1 MNKIMASINSLKCYT
16 NFGVL
21 KKILSSHRSCQHQLQ
36 ISIQNSII
44 KTKPDEKPND
54 YFVMMGSGATIY
66 RYLKSRWSKS
76 IVDISYLENYFARKL
91 STRLLSSSI
100 SNYISSWKMSPRAT
114 FLKYDKKTSAI
125 PLTYSKVFCGSHLSI
140 SQRELSILNQ
150 NYVCK
155 HHFTS
160 SAITNSET
168 AESIKPNIF
177 QKLYKSLM
185 PERLSVSKHK
195 LHISGLTLS
204 ACCSH
209 EVDFEAFIK
218 VFDMPDTYYSWWLV
232 TEIHAWMMCVRL
244 AVGNTPEGKHCRNFM
259 VKQLYEEMDERAKK
273 VAEMDRK
280 SRLNTVWDLAEEFK
294 LAMII
299 YDLGLAGSD
308 IDLANSVWR
317 RFFLGIENPDVEKI
331 ELLVKYI
338 RKTVASMDRIKLEDL
353 FLMEP
358 DSAIKWPDVNKL
370 ESDS

>member
-1 MNKIMASINSLKCYT
+1 
-16 NFGVL
+16 
-21 KKILSSHRSCQHQLQ
+21 
-36 ISIQNSII
+36 
-44 KTKPDEKPND
+44 
-54 YFVMMGSGATIY
+54 
-66 RYLKSRWSKS
+66 
-76 IVDISYLENYFARKL
+76 
-91 STRLLSSSI
+91 
-100 SNYISSWKMSPRAT
+100 MSPKAN
-114 FLKYDKKTSAI
+114 FIKYDKKTSAV
-125 PLTYSKVFCGSHLSI
+125 PFTSSKVFCGSHLSL
-140 SQRELSILNQ
+140 SHRDLSILTQ
-150 NYVCK
+150 NHYVCK

-168 AESIKPNIF
+168 SESIKPNIF
-177 QKLYKSLM
+177 QKLYKSIM

-209 EVDFEAFIK
+209 EVDFEAFMK

-232 TEIHAWMMCVRL
+232 TEIHVWMMCVRL

-259 VKQLYEEMDERAKK
+259 VKQLYEEMEERAKK

-294 LAMII
+294 TAMVI

-308 IDLANSVWR
+308 IDLANCVWK
-317 RFFLGIENPDVEKI
+317 RFFQGTEDPDVEKI

-353 FLMEP
+353 FSMEP
-358 DSAIKWPDVNKL
+358 DSAIKWPDINKL
-370 ESDS
+370 ESHS

>member
-1 MNKIMASINSLKCYT
+1 MNKIMASVNSLKCYT

-54 YFVMMGSGATIY
+54 YFVMMGSGATIN
-66 RYLKSRWSKS
+66 RYLKSRCSKS

-91 STRLLSSSI
+91 TTILLSSSI
-100 SNYISSWKMSPRAT
+100 SNYISFRKMSPRAT
-114 FLKYDKKTSAI
+114 FLKYDKKTPVI
-125 PLTYSKVFCGSHLSI
+125 PFTYSKVFCVSHLSI
-140 SQRELSILNQ
+140 SQRELSILTQ

-168 AESIKPNIF
+168 SESIKPNIF

-209 EVDFEAFIK
+209 EVIEISSISNQYEIQNFI
-218 VFDMPDTYYSWWLV
+218 
-232 TEIHAWMMCVRL
+232 
-244 AVGNTPEGKHCRNFM
+244 
-259 VKQLYEEMDERAKK
+259 
-273 VAEMDRK
+273 
-280 SRLNTVWDLAEEFK
+280 
-294 LAMII
+294 
-299 YDLGLAGSD
+299 
-308 IDLANSVWR
+308 R
-317 RFFLGIENPDVEKI
+317 R
-331 ELLVKYI
+331 
-338 RKTVASMDRIKLEDL
+338 
-353 FLMEP
+353 
-358 DSAIKWPDVNKL
+358 
-370 ESDS
+370 